1 MGSTGTCHVYVDKYR
16 NKNGGESENNKIRKF
31 YEKDD
36 QPAVSSAQQPQQ
48 AAYQQPYQQSYQQP
62 AYQQPQQQ
70 QMYTPPQST
79 GYTPGNF

>member
-1 MGSTGTCHVYVDKYR
+1 MFVDKYR

-36 QPAVSSAQQPQQ
+36 QPAMPAAQQPQQ
-48 AAYQQPYQQSYQQP
+48 ASYQQP
-62 AYQQPQQQ
+62 AYQPTAYQQPQQQ